1 MNQRKRAMRRGSAS
15 FLATVLIVG
24 TSLPVSAVEEIA
36 EGANES
42 ENKDLIDVE
51 PNVFNDSSEE
61 VLISSELEENKDQ
74 IGLYIRDY
82 ETEEPLGIIEEFNDV
97 DGDSHEYQWDLTVE
111 GLDREETQDIED
123 GHYYIEIIVAE
134 DDQEAVYQWEE
145 ILVHSD
151 NAKIHLDEVNED
163 GIYLAE
169 DNGIQG
175 QVDSSLSEYEI
186 SEEAPDVEYR
196 LEQQEE
202 IYQEDAVTLDE
213 DGGFQINDVLEEGT
227 STLIIEVTDVA
238 GNETVEQ
245 IEIELLEEEVREER
259 SEDKVKEEDQAEE
272 SEDNNQ
278 ENKEETDEV
287 DEPRTMQS
295 IEVSYQDGDN
305 GEHVYE
311 LKQDLTALGFGN
323 FPSDPSMAYG
333 SVTEGVVEDFQA
345 HYDLG
350 VTGVADEVTLAKI
363 EKILSS
369 PYQDGYSGDY
379 VVELKEDLTALGYG
393 SFPSDPSTVYGSVTE
408 GVVKDFQEAQGL
420 PVSGIADE
428 ITLAIISDLLDP
440 PYQDGDTGEHI
451 VNLKQDLTALGFGN
465 FPSNPSTVY
474 GSVTEGVVEDFQS
487 YYDLDV
493 TGNVDEATLEQMED
507 VLASSY
513 QDGHSGDYVVELK
526 EDLTALGFGNFPS
539 DPSTVYGSVTEGVV
553 EDFQEAQ
560 GLPVSGI
567 ADEETLASI
576 SDLFD
581 PPHQDGDQGEHIVD
595 LKQDLTALG
604 FGNFPSDPSIYY
616 GSVTEGVVEDF
627 QSYYDLDVTGNA
639 DEATL
644 EQMEDVFASSYQ
656 DGHSGD
662 YVVELKEDL
671 TTLGFGN
678 FPSDP
683 STVYG
688 SVTEGVV
695 EDFQEAQ
702 GLPVSGIADEITL
715 ATISDLLDPPYQDG
729 DTGEHIV
736 NLKQDL
742 TTLGFGNF
750 PSDPSTVY
758 GSVTEG
764 VVEDFQSH
772 YGLDVTGDADEAT
785 LAQMEEVF
793 ASSYQDGHSGD
804 YVVELKED
812 LTALG
817 FGSFPSDPSTAYG
830 SVTEG
835 VVKDFQEAQG
845 LPVSG
850 IADEITLAT
859 VSDLLDPPYQD
870 GDTGE
875 HIVKLKQDLTALG
888 FGNFPT
894 DPSTVYGSVTEGVVE
909 DFQSYYGL
917 DVTGVANEA
926 TISKIEGVLSSPY
939 QDGESGD
946 YIVEFK
952 EELTMLGFGNFP
964 TDPSTA
970 YGSVTELVV
979 KDFQSYYGLVTNGIA
994 DEVTLAKMEKI
1005 LSSPYQD
1012 GNSGDYVVELKED
1025 LTALGF
1031 GNFPSDPSTVYGSVT
1046 EGVVKDFQEAHGLPV
1061 SGIADE
1067 ITLKRIES
1075 LLDGEESVFYT
1086 DYNYSITDMVNTQ
1099 AHRGPRTD
1107 SYNQS
1112 IAYVS
1117 SNYIDR
1123 NGDRGTVEAGVN
1135 IRFEPNTR
1143 MSPVGR
1149 LNQGDHV
1156 TIIGTE
1162 QDTNQGSDTTWYAI
1176 EFDHGEHWQFAQAA
1190 DIENNVDP
1198 NNFTL
1203 DSSHRDMYQ
1212 FLVLSETSG
1221 VPVSYLDNE
1230 LRDKGN
1236 LTGTGKAFS
1245 NAANEYSINEFY
1257 LLSHALLET
1266 GNGGSLLSSGSIR
1279 VGEISN
1285 NEWVTI
1291 QPNGTYIAEQN
1302 GSSWSIE
1309 QVNDFD
1315 ESQAN
1320 NIRSIYNMFGI
1331 GAVDSSPN
1339 VRGSIRAYEEGWFS
1353 PEEAIEG
1360 GTKFIA
1366 ESYVHNPTHQQ
1377 DTLYKMRWNPD
1388 NPGTHQYATDIGW
1401 AYKQTSNIYSYYQE
1415 IESLRKTFDVP
1426 RYN

>member
-1 MNQRKRAMRRGSAS
+1 MKLRKKSIRRTFAS

-74 IGLYIRDY
+74 IGLYLRDY
-82 ETEEPLGIIEEFNDV
+82 EMEEPLGIIEEFDDV
-97 DGDSHEYQWDLTVE
+97 DGDLHEYQWDLTVE
-111 GLDREETQDIED
+111 GLDRKETKDIED
-123 GHYYIEIIVAE
+123 GQYYIEIIVQ
-134 DDQEAVYQWEE
+134 DDTQEPLYQREE

-151 NAKIHLDEVNED
+151 NAKIQLDEVNED
-163 GIYLAE
+163 GIYLTE
-169 DNGIQG
+169 DNIIQG
-175 QVDSSLSEYEI
+175 QIDSSLSEYEI
-186 SEEAPDVEYR
+186 IEEAPDVEYR

-213 DGGFQINDVLEEGT
+213 DGGFQINDALEEGT
-227 STLIIEVTDVA
+227 STLTIEVTDVA

-526 EDLTALGFGNFPS
+526 EDLTMLGYGSFPS

-553 EDFQEAQ
+553 KDFQEAQ

-567 ADEETLASI
+567 ADEETLATINDLLSPPHQDGDQGEHIVDLKQDLTALGFGNFPSDPSI
-576 SDLFD
+576 YYGSVTEGVVEDFQSYYDLDVTGNVDEATLEQMEDVLASSYQDGHSGDYVVELKEDLTMLGYGSFPSDPSTVYGSVTEGVVKDFQEAQGLPVSGIADEETLATINDLFD

-627 QSYYDLDVTGNA
+627 QSYYDLDVTG
-639 DEATL
+639 
-644 EQMEDVFASSYQ
+644 
-656 DGHSGD
+656 
-662 YVVELKEDL
+662 
-671 TTLGFGN
+671 
-678 FPSDP
+678 
-683 STVYG
+683 
-688 SVTEGVV
+688 
-695 EDFQEAQ
+695 
-702 GLPVSGIADEITL
+702 
-715 ATISDLLDPPYQDG
+715 
-729 DTGEHIV
+729 
-736 NLKQDL
+736 
-742 TTLGFGNF
+742 
-750 PSDPSTVY
+750 
-758 GSVTEG
+758 
-764 VVEDFQSH
+764 
-772 YGLDVTGDADEAT
+772 DADEAT
-785 LAQMEEVF
+785 LDQMEEVF
-793 ASSYQDGHSGD
+793 ASSYQDGH
-804 YVVELKED
+804 
-812 LTALG
+812 
-817 FGSFPSDPSTAYG
+817 
-830 SVTEG
+830 
-835 VVKDFQEAQG
+835 
-845 LPVSG
+845 
-850 IADEITLAT
+850 
-859 VSDLLDPPYQD
+859 
-870 GDTGE
+870 
-875 HIVKLKQDLTALG
+875 
-888 FGNFPT
+888 
-894 DPSTVYGSVTEGVVE
+894 
-909 DFQSYYGL
+909 
-917 DVTGVANEA
+917 
-926 TISKIEGVLSSPY
+926 
-939 QDGESGD
+939 
-946 YIVEFK
+946 
-952 EELTMLGFGNFP
+952 
-964 TDPSTA
+964 
-970 YGSVTELVV
+970 
-979 KDFQSYYGLVTNGIA
+979 
-994 DEVTLAKMEKI
+994 
-1005 LSSPYQD
+1005 
-1012 GNSGDYVVELKED
+1012 SGDYVVELKED

-1046 EGVVKDFQEAHGLPV
+1046 EGVVKDFQAYYGLVTNGMVDEITLSKLEEILGSPYQDGESGDYVVGLKEDLTKLGFGNFPSSPSTAYGPVTEGVVKDFQSAYGLPV

-1067 ITLKRIES
+1067 VTLA
-1075 LLDGEESVFYT
+1075 T
-1086 DYNYSITDMVNTQ
+1086 
-1099 AHRGPRTD
+1099 
-1107 SYNQS
+1107 
-1112 IAYVS
+1112 
-1117 SNYIDR
+1117 
-1123 NGDRGTVEAGVN
+1123 
-1135 IRFEPNTR
+1135 
-1143 MSPVGR
+1143 
-1149 LNQGDHV
+1149 
-1156 TIIGTE
+1156 
-1162 QDTNQGSDTTWYAI
+1162 
-1176 EFDHGEHWQFAQAA
+1176 
-1190 DIENNVDP
+1190 
-1198 NNFTL
+1198 
-1203 DSSHRDMYQ
+1203 
-1212 FLVLSETSG
+1212 LSETLENMNEIKIFIDPGHGAHDSG
-1221 VPVSYLDNE
+1221 
-1230 LRDKGN
+1230 G
-1236 LTGTGKAFS
+1236 
-1245 NAANEYSINEFY
+1245 
-1257 LLSHALLET
+1257 T
-1266 GNGGSLLSSGSIR
+1266 GNGLQEKNVALDISLHAAEVLEDEYLGVDVMMSRTTDEFIELEDRAAMANDWGADYFVSVHNNAFNGLASGFESYIYNGNVSST
-1279 VGEISN
+1279 
-1285 NEWVTI
+1285 TI
-1291 QPNGTYIAEQN
+1291 EKQEEVHQYIANELDATDRGAQT
-1302 GSSWSIE
+1302 
-1309 QVNDFD
+1309 
-1315 ESQAN
+1315 AN
-1320 NIRSIYNMFGI
+1320 FSVLRNTSMSAILLELLFIDN
-1331 GAVDSSPN
+1331 AVDAETL
-1339 VRGSIRAYEEGWFS
+1339 GSAEGRAELGHITAD
-1353 PEEAIEG
+1353 AIAHAWDLE
-1360 GTKFIA
+1360 
-1366 ESYVHNPTHQQ
+1366 
-1377 DTLYKMRWNPD
+1377 R
-1388 NPGTHQYATDIGW
+1388 
-1401 AYKQTSNIYSYYQE
+1401 
-1415 IESLRKTFDVP
+1415 R
-1426 RYN
+1426 